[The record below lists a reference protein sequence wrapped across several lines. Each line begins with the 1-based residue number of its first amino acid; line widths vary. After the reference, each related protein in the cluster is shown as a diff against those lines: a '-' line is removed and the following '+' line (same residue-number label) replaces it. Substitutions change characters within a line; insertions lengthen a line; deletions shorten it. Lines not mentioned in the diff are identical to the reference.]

1 MVYRLLGIR
10 LPGFLGGTALESLLD
25 QDHDPARYV
34 DNNSTDGTRRTRWQ
48 ESFFSSGS
56 LRTTPAA

>member
-1 MVYRLLGIR
+1 MSSAIDRPDVSVGVSTFNRAHVLAH
-10 LPGFLGGTALESLLD
+10 ALESLLK
-25 QDHDPARYV
+25 
-34 DNNSTDGTRRTRWQ
+34 TRWQ

>member
-1 MVYRLLGIR
+1 MSSAIDRPDVSVVVSTYNRAHV
-10 LPGFLGGTALESLLD
+10 LPHALESHLK
-25 QDHDPARYV
+25 
-34 DNNSTDGTRRTRWQ
+34 TRWQ